1 MEAAA
6 IDTIG
11 EAVFI
16 RTDVP
21 NYVEERLPFC
31 SLQEMIE
38 VCTTPQPNLTLEKVI
53 VYSLVGE
60 APKSLTLSYISASKG
75 RRGRVKF
82 VEGEKIPQK
91 D

>member
-1 MEAAA
+1 MDAPT

-31 SLQEMIE
+31 SLEELIN

-53 VYSLVGE
+53 VYSLAGE

-82 VEGEKIPQK
+82 VDGEKVPTE